1 MASFVDLLIASCFL
15 FVRFLIIIEGGV
27 AAIEGSITNIDTITG
42 SRAGV
47 YTKLAMDII
56 ILMARSATGAMVGS
70 TIGATR
76 SFAIGYF

>member
-1 MASFVDLLIASCFL
+1 MLKSSCRVLPLLLQFY
-15 FVRFLIIIEGGV
+15 EGGV